1 MKCKTN
7 IKYLKERLWRK
18 TKLLST
24 GSCQLGLA
32 GGRVGEGEGSGRS
45 KVK

>member
-1 MKCKTN
+1 MCFIKCKTN
-7 IKYLKERLWRK
+7 IKYLKESFRRK

-32 GGRVGEGEGSGRS
+32 AERVGQVIG
-45 KVK
+45 